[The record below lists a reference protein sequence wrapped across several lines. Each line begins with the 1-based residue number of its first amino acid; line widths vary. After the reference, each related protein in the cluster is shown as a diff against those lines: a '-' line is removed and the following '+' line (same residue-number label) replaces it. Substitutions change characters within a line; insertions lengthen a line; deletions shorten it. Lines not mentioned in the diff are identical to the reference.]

1 MHYQSQFPVA
11 ATSRTSPP
19 EHRTPAA
26 PSSSSSSSCPHR
38 FRIPACPPVTK
49 IIYSTWC
56 RGRRTP
62 NFLRDE
68 GRAGQPLP
76 CGSLSVKLFKRKP
89 LRMLTLSFTFY
100 LFCHLINFLPGD
112 VVPDLHTKPM
122 ESLDRGHGFRHR
134 RLWIGEWGLGIGVRI
149 LRWTPRLSPVAG
161 LWFPDPVFA
170 LWRRLANQSTEWNGA
185 GGFSGASW

>member
-11 ATSRTSPP
+11 ATSRTRPVSCVSQLPQLSP
-19 EHRTPAA
+19 
-26 PSSSSSSSCPHR
+26 SR
-38 FRIPACPPVTK
+38 FQIPACPPVTK

-62 NFLRDE
+62 NFSAEKRE
-68 GRAGQPLP
+68 RGRAGRPLP

-100 LFCHLINFLPGD
+100 LFCHLINFLPGV
-112 VVPDLHTKPM
+112 VVPDLHTNPM
-122 ESLDRGHGFRHR
+122 ESVDMGVWV
-134 RLWIGEWGLGIGVRI
+134 WIGEVGGGI

-161 LWFPDPVFA
+161 LS
-170 LWRRLANQSTEWNGA
+170 L
-185 GGFSGASW
+185 